1 MHQTTQGRGII
12 ARLSTASSPPP
23 TRKTAAGPV
32 GERRWTLNS
41 ARPKSPTPG
50 RKSIR
55 QTSSTRSPSSPVT
68 TVRHNIVVPTTAS
81 QQLHAAVD
89 KNWWPHGEHHTAHDV
104 STSRLNRR

>member
-1 MHQTTQGRGII
+1 MDQTTEGRGII

-55 QTSSTRSPSSPVT
+55 QTSSARSPPSPVT
-68 TVRHNIVVPTTAS
+68 TVRHNIVVPSTPS
-81 QQLHAAVD
+81 EPLHAGVG
-89 KNWWPHGEHHTAHDV
+89 KNWWPHGEHDTAHDV
-104 STSRLNRR
+104 RTSRLNRR